1 VVGGVVAEVGR
12 SDGLGGDGDGR
23 VGRGVAAV
31 VEGSDVLGG
40 DGDDVTLGDS
50 DPKNKLL
57 ISLKFNP
64 FPVLL

>member
-1 VVGGVVAEVGR
+1 VVGGDVAEVGR
-12 SDGLGGDGDGR
+12 SDG
-23 VGRGVAAV
+23 
-31 VEGSDVLGG
+31 LGG

-64 FPVLL
+64 FPVLV